1 MPGMKRTAPHGCPP
15 ATGGDRRTTAAIRS
29 RPSRAKSHA
38 VRHAAG
44 LIDVSTLGK
53 IEVMGRDAGLLLD
66 RMYIGTVSDLPAV
79 ARATRVMLDEAGT
92 VIDDGVV
99 TRLADGRF
107 YITTT
112 TGGSTAIY
120 RELQRRVAEW
130 QLDCTLHNLTGHL
143 AAMNLA
149 GPLSREI
156 LAQLHRHGRWMTR
169 RFPTWR
175 CAKATLPACRRA
187 HRARRLCGR
196 ARFRDPRALRPGTGV
211 CGMR

>member
-1 MPGMKRTAPHGCPP
+1 MDARRQLAP
-15 ATGGDRRTTAAIRS
+15 TGATTALRDRTPIADEVHS
-29 RPSRAKSHA
+29 
-38 VRHAAG
+38 VRNAAG

-66 RMYIGTVSDLPAV
+66 RMYVGTVSNLQV
-79 ARATRVMLDEAGT
+79 GRTRYAVMLDEAGT

-99 TRLADGRF
+99 SRLLDGRF

-149 GPLSREI
+149 GPLSRDI
-156 LAQLHRHGRWMTR
+156 LARCTDIALDDAA
-169 RFPTWR
+169 FPYLAMR
-175 CAKATLPACRRA
+175 EGNVAGAA
-187 HRARRLCGR
+187 RARRAGR
-196 ARFRDPRALRPGTGV
+196 LRWRTGLRDPRAFRPGTSNV
-211 CGMR
+211 GMP